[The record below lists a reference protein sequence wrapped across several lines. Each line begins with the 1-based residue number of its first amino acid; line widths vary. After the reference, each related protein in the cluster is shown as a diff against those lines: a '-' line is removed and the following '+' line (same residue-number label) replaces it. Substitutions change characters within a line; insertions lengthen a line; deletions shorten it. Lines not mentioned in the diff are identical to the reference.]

1 MEIEKYL
8 PIGTVVMLKEA
19 KKRIM
24 VIGYLP
30 VSNKD
35 GEKVIYDYA
44 ACLYPEGIIS
54 SDKTLLFNH
63 DQIDKIY
70 FIGNNDEETKKF
82 LESIKE
88 IEKEEALKII
98 KEKDNND
105 DTNKNDSNENE
116 NPELIIED

>member
-8 PIGTVVMLKEA
+8 PIGTVLMLKDA

-24 VIGYLP
+24 IIGYLP

-35 GEKVIYDYA
+35 GKKEVYDYA

-63 DQIDKIY
+63 DQIGKIY
-70 FIGNNDEETKKF
+70 YIGNNDEETKQF
-82 LESIKE
+82 IEQIKE
-88 IEKEEALKII
+88 LDKNDILKEIDNKKEDTKKEEK
-98 KEKDNND
+98 K
-105 DTNKNDSNENE
+105 
-116 NPELIIED
+116 PELIIED

>member
-8 PIGTVVMLKEA
+8 PIGTVLMLKEA

-24 VIGYLP
+24 IIGYLP

-44 ACLYPEGIIS
+44 ACLYPEGMIS

-63 DQIDKIY
+63 DQIEKIY
-70 FIGNNDEETKKF
+70 FIGNNDAETTQF
-82 LESIKE
+82 LESIKNVE
-88 IEKEEALKII
+88 KDKALEMVKETKKEEKKKNEKEEP
-98 KEKDNND
+98 D
-105 DTNKNDSNENE
+105 
-116 NPELIIED
+116 LIIED